1 MLGVNYVG
9 IHFKALKHR
18 INTSMRSVMIKLI
31 KTFSTNGKLD
41 SDFWKSHV
49 CTFVYMQVI
58 DKFQS
63 CGKPCEQNIDIS
75 SLELKVAQ

>member
-41 SDFWKSHV
+41 TYFITKLGFILVKYFMWR
-49 CTFVYMQVI
+49 TE
-58 DKFQS
+58 
-63 CGKPCEQNIDIS
+63 GGNRAGS
-75 SLELKVAQ
+75 SIL

>member
-41 SDFWKSHV
+41 IYFITKLGFILVKYFMWRAE
-49 CTFVYMQVI
+49 
-58 DKFQS
+58 
-63 CGKPCEQNIDIS
+63 GGNRAGS
-75 SLELKVAQ
+75 SIL

>member
-31 KTFSTNGKLD
+31 KTFSTNRKLD
-41 SDFWKSHV
+41 TYFITKLGFILVKYFMWRAE
-49 CTFVYMQVI
+49 
-58 DKFQS
+58 
-63 CGKPCEQNIDIS
+63 GGNRAGS
-75 SLELKVAQ
+75 SIL

>member
-31 KTFSTNGKLD
+31 KTFSRNGKLD
-41 SDFWKSHV
+41 TYFITKLGFILVKYFMWRAE
-49 CTFVYMQVI
+49 
-58 DKFQS
+58 
-63 CGKPCEQNIDIS
+63 GGNRAGS
-75 SLELKVAQ
+75 SIL

>member
-31 KTFSTNGKLD
+31 KTFSTNGK
-41 SDFWKSHV
+41 F
-49 CTFVYMQVI
+49 
-58 DKFQS
+58 
-63 CGKPCEQNIDIS
+63 DIYFITKLGFILVKYFMWRAEGGNRAGS
-75 SLELKVAQ
+75 SIS